1 MSQGTRCHQL
11 AEYVVFDSPLNM
23 LCDSPSNYMREQE
36 CIRFISRIPTVWDDI
51 FVLDGKVG
59 EYIVVGIA
67 FPCQKQRCTAMEFMN
82 DEYASWDVTYYLNL
96 GNWNARELTVKL
108 PDDCIGKRIE
118 IFSDGINAHRSAQD
132 YRKTSGI
139 LEQNEIVIRLAP
151 GGGWVACIQ

>member
-59 EYIVVGIA
+59 EYIVVARRKGDDWYIG
-67 FPCQKQRCTAMEFMN
+67 
-82 DEYASWDVTYYLNL
+82 VL

-108 PDDCIGKRIE
+108 PDDCIGKR
-118 IFSDGINAHRSAQD
+118 SRYSVMG
-132 YRKTSGI
+132 
-139 LEQNEIVIRLAP
+139 
-151 GGGWVACIQ
+151 